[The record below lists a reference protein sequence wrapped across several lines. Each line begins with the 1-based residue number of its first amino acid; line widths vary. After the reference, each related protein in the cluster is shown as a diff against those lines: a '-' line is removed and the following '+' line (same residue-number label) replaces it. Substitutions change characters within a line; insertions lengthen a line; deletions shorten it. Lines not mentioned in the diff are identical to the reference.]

1 MCYHTTDYRQS
12 ETAVSVSGAVP
23 DLNGND
29 GSGIRTVLAGWSE
42 RAVCGN
48 ARPERPVGN
57 TKTTPRGNS
66 LVCDRK
72 REIFPMKRNTRQL
85 ISLIVVFALIAAAYS
100 CRMLAKFDIGGVY
113 VNYIRAALYLL
124 LFSLWGYSLDR
135 RIIQPQTLHCLRL
148 TAALMLVWLVLRT
161 LKYEIVTDPT
171 VARYIWYLY
180 YLRMLFIPL
189 LGVYIAL
196 FLGKPQEIRLNVR
209 TGCLAL
215 VPAVLFLS
223 VITNDLHQQVFAFSG
238 GVPGGQDNSSFSHR
252 PLYFA
257 CLVWMVACMVFS
269 LVRLLNKSR
278 IPGSGKKNL
287 APFVTGCIT
296 VLYGVLYLSGLPA
309 VRWWFGDMNVM
320 FCLLFA
326 AIYESCIHCRMI
338 QSNTGYVELFEATTL
353 AACIADSSGN
363 IVLRSHAACED
374 IACPEEGTQV
384 FRPDGIRISSAP
396 ISGGYAVWQDNVRPL
411 TELRAKLSGNKA
423 IIKNNKEKLQEA
435 YFIQKKLYELT
446 EKNRIYDELEAR
458 YGKQINRI
466 GQLLKQC
473 EDTGPAEVQNL
484 LKRILLLGT
493 YIKRGANL
501 YFLGMEYELLPQQE
515 LRLTVD
521 EAVRVMTVCGTE
533 CSVVYRT
540 TKPMRSTEVMRLF
553 DLLKTVAEMTING
566 LQSLFISVSDSEMDL
581 SVECTADLSFIAS
594 SDITVRRED
603 GLWLVRTPIGGCD
616 DA

>member
-1 MCYHTTDYRQS
+1 
-12 ETAVSVSGAVP
+12 
-23 DLNGND
+23 
-29 GSGIRTVLAGWSE
+29 
-42 RAVCGN
+42 
-48 ARPERPVGN
+48 
-57 TKTTPRGNS
+57 
-66 LVCDRK
+66 
-72 REIFPMKRNTRQL
+72 MKRNTRQL
-85 ISLIVVFALIAAAYS
+85 IPLIVVFALIAAAYS

-148 TAALMLVWLVLRT
+148 TAALMLVWLILRT

-171 VARYIWYLY
+171 TARYIWYLY
-180 YLRMLFIPL
+180 YLPMLFIPL

-209 TGCLAL
+209 TGCLAI
-215 VPAVLFLS
+215 VPAVLFMS

-257 CLVWMVACMVFS
+257 CLVWMIACMVFS

-326 AIYESCIHCRMI
+326 AIYESCIRCRMI

-553 DLLKTVAEMTING
+553 DLLKTVAEMTVNG

-603 GLWLVRTPIGGCD
+603 GLWLVRTLRGGCD

>member
-1 MCYHTTDYRQS
+1 
-12 ETAVSVSGAVP
+12 
-23 DLNGND
+23 
-29 GSGIRTVLAGWSE
+29 
-42 RAVCGN
+42 
-48 ARPERPVGN
+48 
-57 TKTTPRGNS
+57 
-66 LVCDRK
+66 
-72 REIFPMKRNTRQL
+72 MKRNTRQL
-85 ISLIVVFALIAAAYS
+85 IPMIVVFTLIAAAYS
-100 CRMLAKFDIGGVY
+100 CRMLAMLDICGVY

-148 TAALMLVWLVLRT
+148 TAALMLLWLILRT
-161 LKYEIVTDPT
+161 LKYEFVTDLT

-180 YLRMLFIPL
+180 YLPMLFIPL

-196 FLGKPQEIRLNVR
+196 SLGKSEKFRL
-209 TGCLAL
+209 TGRIGALAII
-215 VPAVLFLS
+215 PAVLFLL
-223 VITNDLHQQVFAFSG
+223 VITNDLHQQMFAFSS
-238 GVPGGQDNSSFSHR
+238 GVPGEPDNYSYSYG
-252 PLYFA
+252 PVYF
-257 CLVWMVACMVFS
+257 CYLGWTVTCMFFS
-269 LVRLLNKSR
+269 LILLLKKSR
-278 IPGSGKKNL
+278 IPGSGKRKL
-287 APFVTGCIT
+287 APFVIGCAT
-296 VLYGVLYLSGLPA
+296 VLYGFLYLSGLPA

-326 AIYESCIHCRMI
+326 AIYESCIRCRMI

-363 IVLRSHAACED
+363 IVLRSHAACDD

-411 TELRAKLSGNKA
+411 TELRAKLSENKA

-435 YFIQKKLYELT
+435 YLIQKKLYELT

-473 EDTGPAEVQNL
+473 EDAEPAEVRNL

-533 CSVVYRT
+533 CSVVYHT

-553 DLLKTVAEMTING
+553 DLLKTVAEMTVNE
-566 LQSLFISVSDSEMDL
+566 LHSLFISVSDGEMDL
-581 SVECTADLSFIAS
+581 SVECTADLSFLAS
-594 SDITVRRED
+594 PDITVRRED
-603 GLWLVRTPIGGCD
+603 GLWLVRTLIGGCD

>member
-1 MCYHTTDYRQS
+1 M
-12 ETAVSVSGAVP
+12 
-23 DLNGND
+23 
-29 GSGIRTVLAGWSE
+29 
-42 RAVCGN
+42 
-48 ARPERPVGN
+48 
-57 TKTTPRGNS
+57 
-66 LVCDRK
+66 
-72 REIFPMKRNTRQL
+72 
-85 ISLIVVFALIAAAYS
+85 
-100 CRMLAKFDIGGVY
+100 
-113 VNYIRAALYLL
+113 
-124 LFSLWGYSLDR
+124 
-135 RIIQPQTLHCLRL
+135 
-148 TAALMLVWLVLRT
+148 
-161 LKYEIVTDPT
+161 KYEIVTDPT

-180 YLRMLFIPL
+180 YLPMLFIPL

-209 TGCLAL
+209 TGCLAI

-594 SDITVRRED
+594 SDIKVRRED
-603 GLWLVRTPIGGCD
+603 GLWLVRRRIRGRE

>member
-1 MCYHTTDYRQS
+1 MRKRTSGTTCRKHK
-12 ETAVSVSGAVP
+12 
-23 DLNGND
+23 N
-29 GSGIRTVLAGWSE
+29 
-42 RAVCGN
+42 N
-48 ARPERPVGN
+48 AKGE
-57 TKTTPRGNS
+57 S

-72 REIFPMKRNTRQL
+72 REIFPMKRNTKQL

-180 YLRMLFIPL
+180 YLPMLFIPL

-209 TGCLAL
+209 TGCLAI

>member
-1 MCYHTTDYRQS
+1 MRKRTSGTTCRKHK
-12 ETAVSVSGAVP
+12 
-23 DLNGND
+23 N
-29 GSGIRTVLAGWSE
+29 
-42 RAVCGN
+42 N
-48 ARPERPVGN
+48 AKGE
-57 TKTTPRGNS
+57 S

-85 ISLIVVFALIAAAYS
+85 ISLIVVFVLIAAAYS
-100 CRMLAKFDIGGVY
+100 CRMLAKFDIGGIY

-180 YLRMLFIPL
+180 YLPMLFIPL

-209 TGCLAL
+209 TGCLAI

-594 SDITVRRED
+594 SDIKVRRED